1 MELESWV
8 APFAVLAIIISIIAL
23 VLSFVAL
30 VTVFAAHGS

>member
-1 MELESWV
+1 MELEGWV
-8 APFAVLAIIISIIAL
+8 APFAVLAVIISIIAL